1 MPAGWMP
8 GDPIP
13 LPHMAALQQAA
24 ASTPAIPLLPV
35 SGPEALRAPAVVPV
49 QKLLQRPQFD
59 ASFLMLDNDDEEVEE
74 DFSSEEESDDE

>member
-24 ASTPAIPLLPV
+24 ASTATISVVPV
-35 SGPEALRAPAVVPV
+35 SGPEAARAPAVVPV

-74 DFSSEEESDDE
+74 DFSSEEESDEE